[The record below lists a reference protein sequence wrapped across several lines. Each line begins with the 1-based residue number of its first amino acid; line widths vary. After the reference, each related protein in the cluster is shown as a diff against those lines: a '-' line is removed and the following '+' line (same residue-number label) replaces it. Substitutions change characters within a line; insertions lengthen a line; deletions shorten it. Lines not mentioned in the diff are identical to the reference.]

1 MQEKNIISYPTFS
14 TWFGQNSILPWRMDF
29 GKWNGPSN
37 VQESAFRDFASTTSY
52 NRLNEEEEGMEKR

>member
-1 MQEKNIISYPTFS
+1 MQEKNIISYPVLVHDLAKIP
-14 TWFGQNSILPWRMDF
+14 ILLWRMDF